1 MTATDVM
8 PDIEMEVQALFNFQ
22 KAHARAISQT
32 SVKERIA
39 KIKRVMD
46 WVLANENRIAAAL
59 YADHKKHP
67 AEVKISEIMPIVG
80 EAKYIIKH
88 LKHWMR
94 PETVETPLKMIG
106 TVSKIIHEAKGNCLI
121 ISPWNYPFN
130 LAIKPLLQAIAA
142 GNVVILKPSEVV
154 PHASK
159 LLSEMILEL
168 FDRNEVAVVE
178 GDADVSTA
186 LLKLKFSHIFFTG
199 SPAVGKIVMAAAA
212 KNLCSVTLELG
223 GKSPTIIDETAN
235 VKAAAQAITAMK
247 FLNNG
252 QTCIAPDY
260 VYIHRSKT
268 AEFVS
273 EANAY
278 LTKMY
283 GNDTEKTPDYCRVVN
298 SRHFGRVKGYLD
310 DAVAKGAKIVGGG
323 STNGVDNFI
332 APTLLQGV
340 NDGMK
345 VMQEEIF
352 GPILPILEFSENEE
366 VIDYIIAGEKP
377 LALYVFSRKRSQID
391 YFIANTTAGASVINE
406 TTIHYLQDNLPFGGV
421 NNSGI
426 GKSFGKYGFEEFSN
440 KRAILENKFAQFSLF
455 HPPYTN
461 TVMKLLDV
469 VIKWF

>member
-1 MTATDVM
+1 MTSHQSI
-8 PDIEMEVQALFNFQ
+8 DIESQVKVLFDKQ
-22 KAHARAISQT
+22 KANAQNVSNTTA
-32 SVKERIA
+32 KERIV
-39 KIKRVMD
+39 KIKQVMNWILD
-46 WVLANENRIAAAL
+46 NESRIATAL
-59 YADHKKHP
+59 FADHKKHP
-67 AEVKISEIMPIVG
+67 AEVKISEIMPVVG

-88 LKHWMR
+88 LAQWMR
-94 PETVETPLKMIG
+94 PEDIDTPLKMIG
-106 TVSKIIHEAKGNCLI
+106 TISKIIHEPKGNCLI

-159 LLSEMILEL
+159 LISEMISEL
-168 FDRNEVAVVE
+168 FDDSEIAVVE
-178 GDADVSTA
+178 GDADVSSV

-199 SPAVGKIVMAAAA
+199 SPAVGKIVMTAAAQ
-212 KNLCSVTLELG
+212 NLCSVTLELG

-235 VKAAAQAITAMK
+235 IKAAAQAITAMK

-260 VYIHRSKT
+260 IYIHESKT
-268 AEFVS
+268 TEFIQ

-278 LTKMY
+278 LIKMY
-283 GNDTEKTPDYCRVVN
+283 GNDASKTPDYCRVVN
-298 SRHFGRVKGYLD
+298 NRHYNRVKSYMD
-310 DAVAKGAKIVGGG
+310 DAVSKGATVVGGG
-323 STNGVDNFI
+323 RNDDAENYI
-332 APTLLQGV
+332 EPTLILGV

-345 VMQEEIF
+345 IMQDEIF
-352 GPILPILEFSENEE
+352 GPLLPIKEFTDNEDVTE
-366 VIDYIIAGEKP
+366 YVRKGEKP
-377 LALYVFSRKRSQID
+377 LALYIFSKKRKNID
-391 YFIANTTAGASVINE
+391 FFLQNTSAGASVINE

-440 KRAILENKFAQFSLF
+440 KRAIVENKFAQFSMF

-461 TVMKLLDV
+461 RVMKLLDL

>member
-1 MTATDVM
+1 MTTELSI
-8 PDIEMEVQALFNFQ
+8 DIESQVKMLFDKQKKNVQNIANTT
-22 KAHARAISQT
+22 A
-32 SVKERIA
+32 KERIA
-39 KIKRVMD
+39 KIKKIMNWMIV
-46 WVLANENRIAAAL
+46 NESRIAEAL

-67 AEVKISEIMPIVG
+67 AEVKISEIMPVVG

-88 LKHWMR
+88 LPRWMR
-94 PETVETPLKMIG
+94 PEEIDTPLKMIG
-106 TVSKIIHEAKGNCLI
+106 TTSKIIYEPKGNCLI

-159 LLSEMILEL
+159 LISAMVSEL
-168 FDRNEVAVVE
+168 FDENEITVVE
-178 GDADVSTA
+178 GNADVSTA

-260 VYIHRSKT
+260 IYIHESRI
-268 AEFVS
+268 AEFIK

-278 LTKMY
+278 LSKMY
-283 GNDTEKTPDYCRVVN
+283 GNDAFQTPDYCRVVN
-298 SRHFGRVKGYLD
+298 NRHYNRVKSYMD
-310 DAVAKGAKIVGGG
+310 DAVSKGAKIVGGG
-323 STNGVDNFI
+323 RTNDTDNYI
-332 APTLLQGV
+332 EPTILVGV
-340 NDGMK
+340 NDEMK
-345 VMQEEIF
+345 IMQDEIF
-352 GPILPILEFSENEE
+352 GPLLPIMQFADNEE
-366 VIDYIIAGEKP
+366 VIKYVGKGEKP
-377 LALYVFSRKRSQID
+377 LALYIFSKKRKNID
-391 YFIANTTAGASVINE
+391 FFLQNTSAGASVINE

-440 KRAILENKFAQFSLF
+440 KRAIVENRFAQFSIF

-461 TVMKLLDV
+461 RVMKLLDI

>member
-1 MTATDVM
+1 MMTSEITNDV
-8 PDIEMEVQALFNFQ
+8 ELQVKKLFDLQ
-22 KAHARAISQT
+22 KQNAFNIAKTNA
-32 SVKERIA
+32 KERIT
-39 KIKRVMD
+39 KIKKVMN
-46 WVLANENRIAAAL
+46 WVLENEKRIADAL
-59 YADHKKHP
+59 FADHKKHP

-88 LKHWMR
+88 LAQWMR
-94 PETVETPLKMIG
+94 PEDIETPLKMIG
-106 TVSKIIHEAKGNCLI
+106 TISKVIHEAKGNCLI

-130 LAIKPLLQAIAA
+130 LAIKPLLQAISA

-159 LLSEMILEL
+159 LISEMIAEL
-168 FDRNEVAVVE
+168 FEENEIAVVE
-178 GDADVSTA
+178 GDADVSTE

-199 SPAVGKIVMAAAA
+199 SPAIGKVVMAAAA
-212 KNLCSVTLELG
+212 KNLTSITLELG

-235 VKAAAQAITAMK
+235 IKAAAQAITAMK

-260 VYIHRSKT
+260 IYIHESKT
-268 AEFVS
+268 ADFIN
-273 EANAY
+273 EANQY
-278 LTKMY
+278 LSKMY
-283 GNDTEKTPDYCRVVN
+283 GNDVLQNPDYCRVVN
-298 SRHFGRVKGYLD
+298 NRHYGRVKSYLD
-310 DAVAKGAKIVGGG
+310 DAVSKGAKVVGGG
-323 STNGVDNFI
+323 HTNDEENYI
-332 APTLLQGV
+332 EPTILKDV
-340 NDGMK
+340 NDEMK

-352 GPILPILEFSENEE
+352 GPILPILEFSDTEE
-366 VIDYIIAGEKP
+366 VIDYVNKGEKP
-377 LALYVFSRKRSQID
+377 LALYIFSKKRSNINYLLQ
-391 YFIANTTAGASVINE
+391 NTSAGASVINE

-440 KRAILENKFAQFSLF
+440 KRAIVENKFAQFSLF

-461 TVMKLLDV
+461 RVMKMLDI

>member
-1 MTATDVM
+1 D
-8 PDIEMEVQALFNFQ
+8 
-22 KAHARAISQT
+22 
-32 SVKERIA
+32 
-39 KIKRVMD
+39 
-46 WVLANENRIAAAL
+46 
-59 YADHKKHP
+59 
-67 AEVKISEIMPIVG
+67 
-80 EAKYIIKH
+80 
-88 LKHWMR
+88 
-94 PETVETPLKMIG
+94 TPLKMIG
-106 TVSKIIHEAKGNCLI
+106 TISKIIHEPKGNCLI

-159 LLSEMILEL
+159 LISEMISEL
-168 FDRNEVAVVE
+168 FDDSEIAVVE
-178 GDADVSTA
+178 GDADVSSV

-199 SPAVGKIVMAAAA
+199 SPAVGKIVMTAAAQ
-212 KNLCSVTLELG
+212 NLCSVTLELG

-235 VKAAAQAITAMK
+235 IKAAAQAITAMK

-260 VYIHRSKT
+260 IYIHESKT
-268 AEFVS
+268 TEFIQ

-278 LTKMY
+278 LIKMY
-283 GNDTEKTPDYCRVVN
+283 GNDASKTPDYCRVVN
-298 SRHFGRVKGYLD
+298 NRHYNRVKSYMD
-310 DAVAKGAKIVGGG
+310 DAVSKGATVVGGG
-323 STNGVDNFI
+323 RNDDAENYI
-332 APTLLQGV
+332 EPTLILGV

-345 VMQEEIF
+345 IMQDEIF
-352 GPILPILEFSENEE
+352 GPLLPIKEFTDNEDVTE
-366 VIDYIIAGEKP
+366 YVRKGEKP
-377 LALYVFSRKRSQID
+377 LALYIFSKKRKNID
-391 YFIANTTAGASVINE
+391 FFLQNTSAGASVINE

-440 KRAILENKFAQFSLF
+440 KRAIVENKFAQFSMF

-461 TVMKLLDV
+461 RVMKLLDL

>member
-1 MTATDVM
+1 MIAEPKINIDLSLQVLFEKQQQNAQNIANTTA
-8 PDIEMEVQALFNFQ
+8 
-22 KAHARAISQT
+22 
-32 SVKERIA
+32 KERIA
-39 KIKRVMD
+39 KIKKVMN
-46 WVLANENRIAAAL
+46 WMLENESQIADAL

-67 AEVKISEIMPIVG
+67 AEVKISEIMPVVG
-80 EAKYIIKH
+80 EAKFIIKH
-88 LKHWMR
+88 LTQWMR
-94 PETVETPLKMIG
+94 AEDVDTPLKMVG
-106 TVSKIIHEAKGNCLI
+106 TISKIIHEPKGNCLI

-130 LAIKPLLQAIAA
+130 LAVKPLLQAIAA

-159 LLSEMILEL
+159 LIAKMIAEL
-168 FDRNEVAVVE
+168 FDENEIAVVE

-199 SPAVGKIVMAAAA
+199 SPAVGKIVMTAAA

-260 VYIHRSKT
+260 IYIHQSKT
-268 AEFVS
+268 DEFIQ

-278 LTKMY
+278 LAKMY
-283 GNDTEKTPDYCRVVN
+283 GNDAFQTPDYCRVVN
-298 SRHFGRVKGYLD
+298 DRHFKRVKGYME

-323 STNGVDNFI
+323 RSNESENYI
-332 APTLLQGV
+332 EPTLIIDV

-345 VMQEEIF
+345 IMQDEIF
-352 GPILPILEFSENEE
+352 GPLLPIMQFADNEE
-366 VIDYIIAGEKP
+366 VIEYVGKGEKP
-377 LALYVFSRKRSQID
+377 LALYVFSKKRKNID
-391 YFIANTTAGASVINE
+391 FFIQNTSAGATVINE

-440 KRAILENKFAQFSLF
+440 KRAIVENKFAQFSMF

-461 TVMKLLDV
+461 RVMKLLDI

>member
-1 MTATDVM
+1 MTSELTI
-8 PDIEMEVQALFNFQ
+8 DIESQVKLLFEKQ
-22 KAHARAISQT
+22 KKNVRAIAKT
-32 SVKERIA
+32 TAKERIF
-39 KIKRVMD
+39 KIKKVMN
-46 WVLANENRIAAAL
+46 WILENEDSIAKAL

-88 LKHWMR
+88 LAYWMK
-94 PETVETPLKMIG
+94 PEDVETPLKMIG
-106 TVSKIIHEAKGNCLI
+106 TTSKIIHEAKGNCLI

-142 GNVVILKPSEVV
+142 GNVVIIKPSEVV

-159 LLSEMILEL
+159 LMANMIAEL
-168 FDRNEVAVVE
+168 FDENEVAVVE
-178 GDADVSTA
+178 GDAEVSTE

-199 SPAVGKIVMAAAA
+199 SPAIGKVVMAAAA
-212 KNLCSVTLELG
+212 KNLTSVTLELG

-235 VKAAAQAITAMK
+235 IKAAAQAITAMK

-260 VYIHRSKT
+260 IYIHESKID
-268 AEFVS
+268 EFIS
-273 EANAY
+273 EANSY
-278 LTKMY
+278 LNKMY
-283 GNDTEKTPDYCRVVN
+283 GNDTEKNPDYCRVVN
-298 SRHFGRVKGYLD
+298 ARHYGRVKNYLE
-310 DAVAKGAKIVGGG
+310 DAVAQGASIVGGG
-323 STNGVDNFI
+323 KTNDADNFI
-332 APTLLQGV
+332 APTIIKGV

-345 VMQEEIF
+345 IMQEEIF
-352 GPILPILEFSENEE
+352 GPLLPILQYNDKDE
-366 VIDYIIAGEKP
+366 VIDYVNKGEKP
-377 LALYVFSRKRSQID
+377 LALYIFSKKRSNIN
-391 YFIANTTAGASVINE
+391 YFLENTTAGATVINE

-440 KRAILENKFAQFSLF
+440 KRAVVENKFAQFSMF

-461 TVMKLLDV
+461 RVMKLLDL

>member
-1 MTATDVM
+1 MTSELI
-8 PDIEMEVQALFNFQ
+8 DIESQVGLLFEKQ
-22 KAHARAISQT
+22 KANTQNIANTT
-32 SVKERIA
+32 SKERIV
-39 KIKRVMD
+39 KIKKVMQ
-46 WVLANENRIAAAL
+46 WVQENESRIATAL
-59 YADHKKHP
+59 FADHKKHP

-88 LKHWMR
+88 LRQWMR
-94 PETVETPLKMIG
+94 PEGIDTPLKMMG
-106 TVSKIIHEAKGNCLI
+106 TVSKIIHEPKGNCLI

-142 GNVVILKPSEVV
+142 GNVIILKPSEVV

-159 LLSEMILEL
+159 LISEMISEL
-168 FDRNEVAVVE
+168 FDANEIAVIE
-178 GDADVSTA
+178 GDAEVSTE

-212 KNLCSVTLELG
+212 KNLCSITLELG

-235 VKAAAQAITAMK
+235 IKGAAQAIVAMK

-260 VYIHRSKT
+260 VYIHDSKT
-268 AEFVS
+268 EEFIK

-278 LTKMY
+278 LVKMY
-283 GNDTEKTPDYCRVVN
+283 GDDAFQTSDYCRVVN
-298 SRHFGRVKGYLD
+298 NRHFNRVKSYID
-310 DAVAKGAKIVGGG
+310 DAVSKGANVVGGG
-323 STNGVDNFI
+323 RTNGSENYI
-332 APTLLQGV
+332 EPTIITGV

-345 VMQEEIF
+345 IMQDEIF
-352 GPILPILEFSENEE
+352 GPVLPIMQFADNEE
-366 VIDYIIAGEKP
+366 VTSYINKGEKP
-377 LALYVFSRKRSQID
+377 LALYVFSKKRKNID
-391 YFIANTTAGASVINE
+391 FFIQNTSAGATVINE

-440 KRAILENKFAQFSLF
+440 KRAILENKFAQFSMF

-461 TVMKLLDV
+461 RVMKMLDI